1 MIEPSSS
8 SCPLASTVGIISTT
22 SLRLDGRPPRPT
34 GPLLEKGYVVPFLIA
49 LKTRSASLDDSRRF
63 PTHWLYGGSLPDDL
77 VWAAPETFPAFRQ
90 HSFPTCR
97 HPYAGRRAGSICPV
111 FPQPQWPSPLL
122 NWVGSCI
129 YPDTDFR
136 RGILTTLQCSLYAV
150 ARRVASPPGSVRP
163 NADALAAEDIYTRAC
178 PRGDRSPPESGMT
191 TQHPRT
197 DTVAGLPP
205 AGALPLQ
212 AALNSR
218 LDPCRPVP
226 TRARPVPQT

>member
-1 MIEPSSS
+1 MDDHLGPRVLCSKRVMLSLSSS
-8 SCPLASTVGIISTT
+8 LLRPDPPVSTT
-22 SLRLDGRPPRPT
+22 PADFPLTGYTAGLCPTTWSGLPPRPS
-34 GPLLEKGYVVPFLIA
+34 LLSVSTPSPRAAI
-49 LKTRSASLDDSRRF
+49 
-63 PTHWLYGGSLPDDL
+63 PT
-77 VWAAPETFPAFRQ
+77 PAE
-90 HSFPTCR
+90 
-97 HPYAGRRAGSICPV
+97 GRGSICPV

-212 AALNSR
+212 AALNKR
-218 LDPCRPVP
+218 FDPYVTPMCVC
-226 TRARPVPQT
+226 VWM

>member
-8 SCPLASTVGIISTT
+8 SCPLALTVGIISTT
-22 SLRLDGRPPRPT
+22 SLRLDRRPPRPT
-34 GPLLEKGYVVPFLIA
+34 GPLLEKGCVVPFFIA
-49 LKTRSASLDDSRRF
+49 LTTRSASLEDSRRF
-63 PTHWLYGGSLPDDL
+63 PMPRYTAGLCPTTWSGLPPRPSLLSVSTPSPR
-77 VWAAPETFPAFRQ
+77 AAIPTPAEGRG
-90 HSFPTCR
+90 T
-97 HPYAGRRAGSICPV
+97 YARS

-129 YPDTDFR
+129 YPDTDFG

-150 ARRVASPPGSVRP
+150 ARRVASPPRSVRP
-163 NADALAAEDIYTRAC
+163 NAEALAAEDVYTRAC

-197 DTVAGLPP
+197 DTVAGLAP

-212 AALNSR
+212 AALNKR
-218 LDPCRPVP
+218 FDP
-226 TRARPVPQT
+226 

>member
-1 MIEPSSS
+1 MDDHLGPRVLCSKRVMLSLSSS
-8 SCPLASTVGIISTT
+8 LLRPDPPVSTT
-22 SLRLDGRPPRPT
+22 PADFPLTGYTAGLCPTTWSGLPPRPS
-34 GPLLEKGYVVPFLIA
+34 LLSVSTPSPRAAI
-49 LKTRSASLDDSRRF
+49 
-63 PTHWLYGGSLPDDL
+63 PT
-77 VWAAPETFPAFRQ
+77 PAE
-90 HSFPTCR
+90 
-97 HPYAGRRAGSICPV
+97 GWGSICPV

-212 AALNSR
+212 AALNKRFDPPLTPLSPFSR
-218 LDPCRPVP
+218 LS
-226 TRARPVPQT
+226 